1 MFDVVCWLYV
11 EKQGLQH
18 KWDVVDVLSWD
29 VIGVSASGSISE
41 VTKLDPTAESACVL
55 ITVVA
60 IVNRSPSSETAGSK
74 LARSASAC
82 KCMLK
87 PSASEIEGSRF
98 WISPGALCLSQL
110 PLRSLFTPDT
120 AICTNCH
127 WEFPRL
133 WNLEKRN

>member
-11 EKQGLQH
+11 EKQGLQP
-18 KWDVVDVLSWD
+18 KWDVVDVLLWD

-41 VTKLDPTAESACVL
+41 VTKLDPTAETACVL

-60 IVNRSPSSETAGSK
+60 IVNRSPSSETVGSK
-74 LARSASAC
+74 LALPASAC
-82 KCMLK
+82 KCMLR
-87 PSASEIEGSRF
+87 PSSSEIEGNSF
-98 WISPGALCLSQL
+98 CISPGACLSQL

-133 WNLEKRN
+133 WNLEKRK